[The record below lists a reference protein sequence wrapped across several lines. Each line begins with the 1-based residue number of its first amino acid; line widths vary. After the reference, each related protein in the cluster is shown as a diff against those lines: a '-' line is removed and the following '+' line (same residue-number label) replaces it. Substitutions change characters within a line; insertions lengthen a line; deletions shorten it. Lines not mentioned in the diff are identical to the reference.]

1 MGALAPEGLLTR
13 RPNRWGSG
21 FLLLLGISLV
31 GNAKAQDFSGATKV
45 PGPQS
50 ATMQSANAAL
60 EAGDWD
66 KAVKLLA
73 PLAAA
78 NPSDSHVLYD
88 LGSAQ
93 DALDQTSAAE
103 QSYRAAI
110 LDDGGYLEPRVALGL
125 LLARNGR
132 MADARQELVA
142 AVGIKDGAKP
152 LLARA
157 LRALARIDEKTRP
170 GDARDEL
177 LAALAISPETPEDT
191 LLTAE
196 LAEHANGGQDAAE
209 AAYRRVLVEQP
220 NDPDATASLA
230 HLLAAEKK
238 YPEAEKLLTDGLAAH
253 PGDVGM
259 TIQLAE
265 VYTAQQKT
273 AEALPLVEQLHQ
285 ADPNEANVTH
295 LLAELYVQA
304 KDWAKAEPLLAGSS
318 TQAPNDGALADL
330 HAEALMHLRQFAE
343 AERVLTRVVA
353 DPALFH
359 STEDWGLA
367 AGDLAFV
374 ASEQNEPAVVLQV
387 LENRAKVLPPSPPIW
402 WLTAISQDK
411 LRHKKLAEEAYRQ
424 FLAASNGANPNE
436 EFEARHR
443 LIALENTK

>member
-1 MGALAPEGLLTR
+1 MKQRREKWGTRAVWAGTLLIAAM
-13 RPNRWGSG
+13 PGG
-21 FLLLLGISLV
+21 
-31 GNAKAQDFSGATKV
+31 AQDFSGATKT

-50 ATMQSANAAL
+50 AAMQAANAAL
-60 EAGDWD
+60 DARDWE
-66 KAVKLLA
+66 KAVKLLT

-78 NPSDSHVLYD
+78 NPSDAHVLYD

-110 LDDGGYLEPRVALGL
+110 LDDGGYMDPRVALGL

-132 MADARQELVA
+132 MTDARAELVA
-142 AVGIKDGAKP
+142 AVGIKDADKP
-152 LLARA
+152 MRARA

-177 LAALAISPETPEDT
+177 LSALSISPETPEDT
-191 LLTAE
+191 LLSAE
-196 LAEHANGGQDAAE
+196 LAEHANGGQSAAE
-209 AAYRRVLVEQP
+209 AAYRRLLVQQP
-220 NDPDATASLA
+220 NDPGATASLG
-230 HLLAAEKK
+230 HLLAKEKK

-253 PGDVGM
+253 QGDVGI

-273 AEALPLVEQLHQ
+273 EQALPLVEQLHKADPTQ
-285 ADPNEANVTH
+285 ADVTH

-304 KDWAKAEPLLAGSS
+304 KDWAKAEPLLGTLS
-318 TQAPNDGALADL
+318 TQTPSDGALADL
-330 HAEALMHLRQFAE
+330 HAEALMHLRQFAD
-343 AERVLTRVVA
+343 AQRVLTRVVA
-353 DPALFH
+353 QPALFK

-387 LENRAKVLPPSPPIW
+387 LENRAKLLAPSPPIL

-411 LRHKKLAEEAYRQ
+411 LRRKKLAEEAYRQ

-443 LIALENTK
+443 LIALENMK

>member
-1 MGALAPEGLLTR
+1 MNQGRNGWGTGSLWVGLLACCLAGTA
-13 RPNRWGSG
+13 G
-21 FLLLLGISLV
+21 
-31 GNAKAQDFSGATKV
+31 AQDFSGGTKV

-50 ATMQSANAAL
+50 AALQAANAAL
-60 EAGDWD
+60 EARDWE
-66 KAVKLLA
+66 KAVKLLT

-78 NPSDSHVLYD
+78 NPSDAHVLYD

-93 DALDQTSAAE
+93 DALDQTSGAE

-110 LDDGGYLEPRVALGL
+110 LDDGAYLEPRVALGL
-125 LLARNGR
+125 LLARNGG
-132 MADARQELVA
+132 MTDARAELVA
-142 AVGIKDGAKP
+142 AVGVKDGAKP
-152 LLARA
+152 LQARA

-177 LAALAISPETPEDT
+177 LAALSISPETPEDT

-196 LAEHANGGQDAAE
+196 LAEHANGGQEAAE
-209 AAYRRVLVEQP
+209 AAYRRLLLEQP

-253 PGDVGM
+253 PGDLGL

-265 VYTAQQKT
+265 VYTTEQKT
-273 AEALPLVEQLHQ
+273 AQALPLVEQLHQ
-285 ADPNEANVTH
+285 ADPTEANVTH

-304 KDWAKAEPLLAGSS
+304 KDWAKAEPLLAALS
-318 TQAPNDGALADL
+318 TEAPSDGALADL

-343 AERVLTRVVA
+343 AQRLLTRVVA
-353 DPALFH
+353 QPALFK

-374 ASEQNEPAVVLQV
+374 ASEQNEPAVVLQI
-387 LENRAKVLPPSPPIW
+387 LENRAKVLPPSAPIL

-411 LRHKKLAEEAYRQ
+411 LRHRKLAEEAYQQ

-443 LIALENTK
+443 LVALENTK